1 MIVPTVQET
10 SAPSDSEQGPL
21 PRSIAGSVI
30 SLRPGYS
37 MESSDAGDVSE
48 QTGTSGSDCSR
59 RDTNSAGK
67 TASTASLG
75 PNSMESSDAGSERT
89 GSGSDCSR
97 DLRYA
102 DRRAVRCDGR
112 SSSEEAPPRGVTLVR
127 QKAATQE
134 PPEALTKT
142 ESCASSLSGSTSQ
155 ESLPSDNGGGAIT
168 FHRYYHVF
176 REGELDQLI
185 ERYVENLHII
195 SSYYDHANWCVVA
208 EKVHVWTI

>member
-1 MIVPTVQET
+1 M
-10 SAPSDSEQGPL
+10 
-21 PRSIAGSVI
+21 SVE
-30 SLRPGYS
+30 L
-37 MESSDAGDVSE
+37 SDAV
-48 QTGTSGSDCSR
+48 
-59 RDTNSAGK
+59 
-67 TASTASLG
+67 
-75 PNSMESSDAGSERT
+75 T
-89 GSGSDCSR
+89 GSGSDFSR
-97 DLRYA
+97 DTHNA
-102 DRRAVRCDGR
+102 DRQTPCCDGR
-112 SSSEEAPPRGVTLVR
+112 PSSEEVPPRSSTL
-127 QKAATQE
+127 KAATQE
-134 PPEALTKT
+134 PPDVLTKT